1 MEIDIRPLTP
11 ELAED
16 YARFFDITPH
26 NEGEGGIKCYC
37 VVWRSDSSYTGDGD
51 HWFPTQ
57 EERRERATQFVRN
70 GNLQGYLAYRGD
82 EIVGWCNA
90 NADCQ
95 SGVNFL
101 RSYWPIEEYHANT
114 KVKSVFCFVIAPE
127 MRRKGVATKLL
138 KRVCKDAADAGFDF
152 VEGYANANSAPD
164 FQGHLAMYEKCGFI
178 NYTERDGKVVM
189 RKCLKG

>member
-11 ELAED
+11 DLAED

-26 NEGEGGIKCYC
+26 NEEEGGIKCYC

-57 EERRERATQFVRN
+57 EERRARALQFVKD
-70 GNLQGYLAYRGD
+70 GSLQGYLAYSGG

-90 NADCQ
+90 TADCQ
-95 SGVNFL
+95 LGVEHL
-101 RSYWPIEEYHANT
+101 RSYWPIEEYHMDV

-127 MRRKGVATKLL
+127 MRRKGVATQLL
-138 KRVCKDAADAGFDF
+138 ERVCKDAVDDGFDF
-152 VEGYANANSAPD
+152 VEGYANA
-164 FQGHLAMYEKCGFI
+164 I
-178 NYTERDGKVVM
+178 NTA
-189 RKCLKG
+189 LIFKGL